1 MGKRKTVPRRI
12 SQRAKKKKKK
22 NTENKKKQKKM
33 EKWQRVPP
41 KDGESHEKKH
51 DNRTYYWCSHHM
63 VWGNHSAKDCRM
75 GQDHKKEQNEG
86 CNTYAAL
93 AATTTVGKSQ
103 WAHLLANMHR
113 NLADE

>member
-1 MGKRKTVPRRI
+1 M
-12 SQRAKKKKKK
+12 QKKKKK
-22 NTENKKKQKKM
+22 NTENKRKQKKM

-63 VWGNHSAKDCRM
+63 VWGNHSFKDCCM
-75 GQDHKKEQNEG
+75 GQDRKNEQNEG
-86 CNTYAAL
+86 RNTNAASAA
-93 AATTTVGKSQ
+93 AATVSDSQ

-113 NLADE
+113 NLADK